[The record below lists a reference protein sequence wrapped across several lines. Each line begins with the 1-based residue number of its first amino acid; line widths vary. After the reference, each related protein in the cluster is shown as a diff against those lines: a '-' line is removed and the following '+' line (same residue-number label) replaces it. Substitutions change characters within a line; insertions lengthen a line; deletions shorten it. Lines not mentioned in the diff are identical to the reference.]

1 MGNPNTKQPDTL
13 YTRLFAKL
21 YNPVMEKLEAR
32 LLMDMRRS
40 LLAQARGKVLEVGA
54 GTGVNFPLYDASA
67 QVLAIEPAQAMAQQ
81 AAALLQELKA
91 PHIQLLEA
99 GVGDAEVSAQLG
111 EDTLDTIVSTLVLCT
126 IPDLEQALQHFRK
139 WLRPGGQLLVLEHIH
154 DDRQPQRWIQSAVT
168 PVWKHLAE
176 GCYLNRRTDEL
187 LKSYGFAVEKEDYHY
202 TRWVPFYSAVLRIG
216 EKGKNG

>member
-1 MGNPNTKQPDTL
+1 MKNPNAKQPDTL

-40 LLAQARGKVLEVGA
+40 LLAQSRGSVLEVGA
-54 GTGVNFPLYDASA
+54 GTGVNFPLYDSSVK
-67 QVLAIEPAQAMAQQ
+67 VLAIEPAQAMARQ
-81 AAALLQELKA
+81 AAAVLQELDA
-91 PHIQLLEA
+91 PYIRLLEA
-99 GVGDAEVSAQLG
+99 GIGDAKVSAQLG

-176 GCYLNRRTDEL
+176 GCYLDRRTDEL
-187 LKSYGFAVEKEDYHY
+187 LKDYGFEVEEEDYHY
-202 TRWVPFYSAVLRIG
+202 TRWVPFYTATL
-216 EKGKNG
+216 KMN

>member
-1 MGNPNTKQPDTL
+1 MKAPNAKQPDTL

-21 YNPVMEKLEAR
+21 YDPVMEKLEAR

-40 LLAQARGKVLEVGA
+40 LLAHARGRVLEVGA
-54 GTGVNFPLYDASA
+54 GTGVNFPLYNKEAK
-67 QVLAIEPAQAMAQQ
+67 VLAIEPAQAMAKQ
-81 AAALLQELKA
+81 AESVLQGLGA

-99 GVGDAEVSAQLG
+99 GVGDAAVAAQLG
-111 EDTLDTIVSTLVLCT
+111 EDTLDAVVSTLVLCT
-126 IPDLEQALQHFRK
+126 IPDLEQALQSFRQ

-187 LKSYGFAVEKEDYHY
+187 LKDYGFEVVEEDYHY
-202 TRWVPFYSAVLRIG
+202 TRWVPFYTAVLRVG
-216 EKGKNG
+216 

>member
-1 MGNPNTKQPDTL
+1 MKNLNAKQPDTL
-13 YTRLFAKL
+13 YSRLFAKL
-21 YNPVMEKLEAR
+21 YNPVMERLEDR

-40 LLAQARGKVLEVGA
+40 LLAQAHGKVLEVGA
-54 GTGVNFPLYDASA
+54 GTGVNFPLYDTSA
-67 QVLAIEPAQAMAQQ
+67 QVLAIEPAQAMARQ
-81 AAALLQELKA
+81 AAAALSQLGA

-99 GVGDAEVSAQLG
+99 GIGDSEVAARLG
-111 EDTLDTIVSTLVLCT
+111 ENTLDTIVSTLVLCT
-126 IPDLEQALQHFRK
+126 IPDLERALWHFRE

-187 LKSYGFAVEKEDYHY
+187 LKDYGFEVEEEDYHY
-202 TRWVPFYSAVLRIG
+202 TRWVPFYTAVLRMG
-216 EKGKNG
+216 ERAKNG

>member
-1 MGNPNTKQPDTL
+1 MSRSNAKQPDTL

-32 LLMDMRRS
+32 LLMDMRRA
-40 LLAQARGKVLEVGA
+40 LLTQAHGRVLEVGA

-67 QVLAIEPAQAMAQQ
+67 QVLAIEPAQAMAKQ

-111 EDTLDTIVSTLVLCT
+111 EDMLDTIVSTLVLCT

-187 LKSYGFAVEKEDYHY
+187 LKDYGFAVETEDYHY
-202 TRWVPFYSAVLRIG
+202 TRWVPFYSAVLRME
-216 EKGKNG
+216 EKEKNG